1 MSKRLILLFL
11 SLTLISSC
19 GFKLRG
25 NFEMPAALSEI
36 SVETDDRLLKEELTT
51 RLQKSGSMVVATKA
65 GIPTLS
71 VLTSDYERIVRTTDS
86 DGLATGYDFTY
97 KIVYRVDD
105 GSGGILQPQAK
116 IVQRRTLQ
124 YDPAEQLQ
132 AKQEEEFLVEEM
144 REEIVL
150 QVMRKL
156 STI

>member
-1 MSKRLILLFL
+1 MPKRLIPIILC
-11 SLTLISSC
+11 LTLISSC

-25 NFEMPAALSEI
+25 NFEMPAALSEL
-36 SVETDDRLLKEELTT
+36 SVETDDRLLKEELVK
-51 RLQKSGSMVVATKA
+51 RLQKSGSMVVSAD
-65 GIPTLS
+65 GGVPNLS
-71 VLTSDYERIVRTTDS
+71 ILSSEYDRIVRTTDS

-97 KIVYRVDD
+97 KIIYRVED
-105 GSGGILQPQAK
+105 GSGGILQPQSR

-132 AKQEEEFLVEEM
+132 AVQEEEFLVEEM
-144 REEIVL
+144 REELVL